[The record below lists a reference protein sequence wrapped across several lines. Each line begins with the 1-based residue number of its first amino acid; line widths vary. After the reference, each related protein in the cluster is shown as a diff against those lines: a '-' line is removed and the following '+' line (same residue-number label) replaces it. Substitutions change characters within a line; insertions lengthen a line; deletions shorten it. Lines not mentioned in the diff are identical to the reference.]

1 MAQFSKHF
9 TLQEARATIP
19 ELRKKIVRINDLVAE
34 IKKRAADSEISG
46 APIVRQNGRGPVVDA
61 SGPQREQA
69 QRLLDEIADAG
80 IQIKDLGRGLV
91 DFPHFLNSDPDR
103 EVFLCWHLGEDT
115 IEYWHDIDAGYGGR
129 QKLD

>member
-1 MAQFSKHF
+1 MAQFTKHF
-9 TLQEARATIP
+9 TVQEARAALP
-19 ELRKKIVRINDLVAE
+19 ELRRKLIRINDLVAE
-34 IKKRAADSEISG
+34 IHKRAVDSENA

-61 SGPQREQA
+61 SGPQRELA

-91 DFPHFLNSDPDR
+91 DFPHFLNEDPAH

-115 IEYWHDIDAGYGGR
+115 IEYWHDIEAGYSGR